1 MRHLLTYFFLIF
13 ILSGCEL
20 ATESDSDSEPY
31 AKLIGIWKSSS
42 DDNSHFIK
50 ITSSRIQKLT
60 HIQQLNC
67 VQPQVTKEYIADERK
82 LSIDDGDDNQH
93 QDYSI
98 SNNTLT
104 LTDQNSSSVEY
115 SRYTDELLQVCSA
128 PELEGSWVFSD
139 DLRNDTYVEFSGNIN
154 TFYFRNDALECY
166 SSSFEYS
173 FIAHNNKIIFFDLDT
188 ESINDQFISSYLI
201 TGDRLAITSEEDSL
215 GETWVDNLTRVDS
228 NSLLSC
234 GDKLSI
240 KEVDI
245 KISVRELPVDVEKS
259 LEEYGVP
266 RNFYGAH
273 IIFDIDNSGTTT
285 TGDIKV
291 EYRLSAF
298 LNENNEV
305 HSYSYANIFYIEKI
319 DNLTR
324 YSSIADVE
332 HYLDENSINLTIKAS
347 DLAIVNTISN
357 GTQIKAQTLLTT
369 YKLDPNNEGSYLLSL
384 NPQDYFPSER
394 LEDVFTSGLDTVLLF
409 DTPNDRNNS
418 SFLTGM
424 IDIEKIEVTIRD

>member
-20 ATESDSDSEPY
+20 TTESDSDSEPY
-31 AKLIGIWKSSS
+31 AQLIGIWKSSS
-42 DDNSHFIK
+42 DDNSHFIE

-67 VQPQVTKEYIADERK
+67 VQPQVTKEYIVDERK

-173 FIAHNNKIIFFDLDT
+173 FIAHDNKIIFFDLDT

-409 DTPNDRNNS
+409 DTLNDRNNS